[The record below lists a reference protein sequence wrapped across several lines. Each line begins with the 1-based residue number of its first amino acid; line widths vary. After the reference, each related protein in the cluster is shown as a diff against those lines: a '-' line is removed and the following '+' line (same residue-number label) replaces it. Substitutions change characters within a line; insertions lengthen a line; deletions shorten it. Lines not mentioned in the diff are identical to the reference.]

1 MKKENTKNKININKK
16 IAKGFTLI
24 ELLVVVLIIGIL
36 AAIAL
41 PQYQIA
47 VGRSRFATLKDITKS
62 LALSAT
68 RFYMV
73 NNIYP
78 QKVAD
83 LDIDLKITDEK
94 LRTDALYIYL
104 DDMTCYIWVG
114 SGSDMVAC
122 QKNILGHDL
131 RYYVSRDTGRPTS
144 CLVYSEDTT
153 ERAHR
158 VCQQDTLKKES
169 DASCHTGYCYYF
181 YD

>member
-1 MKKENTKNKININKK
+1 MRNKK
-16 IAKGFTLI
+16 AFTLL

-41 PQYQIA
+41 PQYQVV
-47 VGRSRFATLKDITKS
+47 VGRSRFAALKNITKS

-73 NNIYP
+73 SNIYP

-83 LDIDLKITDEK
+83 LDIDLKIKDEK
-94 LRTDALYIYL
+94 LRTDALYIYF

-114 SGSDMVAC
+114 SSDMVAC
-122 QKNILGHDL
+122 QKNILGRDV
-131 RYYVSRDTGRPTS
+131 RYYVSRATSKPTS
-144 CLVYSEDTT
+144 CLVYSEDKS
-153 ERAHR
+153 EKAHHL
-158 VCQQDTLKKES
+158 CQKDTGKKES